1 MSTAI
6 NVPDDLIENCP
17 AWACQEQLV
26 EALIETVLREGV
38 AERESVTD
46 RQTAYA
52 ISPLCPS

>member
-17 AWACQEQLV
+17 AWACQEQSV
-26 EALIETVLREGV
+26 EELIETVLREGV

-46 RQTAYA
+46 RPTVH
-52 ISPLCPS
+52 PP